1 MRQAVTLCVALALG
15 GEAFVPTRGFIR
27 SPVAQQQR
35 PVSLQAS
42 SLEEQ
47 AASFLESVQE
57 SLEKLFT
64 QGTPAASASP
74 KGPRADQIVK
84 QLFDTE
90 SQVVDPAAVA
100 AACSEDCEW
109 VDMSLSKP
117 IIGKAAIE
125 SFLTGKFPAGTKLV
139 AERIAD
145 GAGSSGFTWHRE
157 KEGVEGIGLRGTMF
171 VSLNADGEIDYVQEG
186 CEPLFKPGE
195 ATAKLLQEVT
205 KNVEVEESEPTYTP
219 RTPKNAKE
227 VVEYLWLEAYPGGAK
242 PDEALRLFSDSIRY
256 EDFNYPDPF
265 VGLEDVE
272 AFVTEFDFPGIEFI
286 AKRIS
291 DGSKGCCFT
300 WSVKIGGADGP
311 EGISFYECDDKGKVK
326 FIRDIPAPS
335 LLPPLL
341 PPIANLL
348 EPQLRVFKP
357 LAAE

>member
-1 MRQAVTLCVALALG
+1 MKVVAVALALALG
-15 GEAFVPTRGFIR
+15 AEAFVPSRGFVR
-27 SPVAQQQR
+27 SPLSQR
-35 PVSLQAS
+35 PVGLQAS

-47 AASFLESVQE
+47 AASFLEGMKE

-64 QGTPAASASP
+64 PPAVSEAP
-74 KGPRADQIVK
+74 KGPRADEIVK

-100 AACSEDCEW
+100 AGCSEDCEW
-109 VDMSLSKP
+109 VDMSDMSKP
-117 IIGKAAIE
+117 IVGKEAIE
-125 SFLTGKFPAGTKLV
+125 SFLRGKFPAGTKLV

-171 VSLNADGEIDYVQEG
+171 VSLNAEGEIDYVQEG

-265 VGLEDVE
+265 IGLEDVE

-311 EGISFYECDDKGKVK
+311 EGISFYECDDNGKVK

-348 EPQLRVFKP
+348 QPQLRVFKATP
-357 LAAE
+357 PE